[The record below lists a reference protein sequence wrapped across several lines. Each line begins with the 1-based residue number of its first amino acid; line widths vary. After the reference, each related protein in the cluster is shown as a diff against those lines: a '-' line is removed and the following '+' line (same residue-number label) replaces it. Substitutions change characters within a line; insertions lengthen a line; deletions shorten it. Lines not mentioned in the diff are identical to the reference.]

1 MRSASPV
8 RCLKRLPAG
17 SRKPERATFEALM
30 VSSGVRALATDDD
43 GVSKGERRSSV
54 VVPSD
59 RSDRFAADT
68 AGDVCDSIGS
78 NGAWLTIGRAEGA
91 SEVLRGRLASGKGRP
106 AALPSPVELPVASDF
121 TVLINSGILGARETV
136 GRAKGASEVVRGR
149 LASGRGRPAA
159 LPSPVEFPF
168 AGDFTVL
175 INSGTSGARETIGRA
190 GFSGD
195 DEGPVPLNGGAPFH
209 SPVVSAAII
218 SLDVFVEA
226 RATPPS
232 APRAC

>member
-1 MRSASPV
+1 MA
-8 RCLKRLPAG
+8 A
-17 SRKPERATFEALM
+17 
-30 VSSGVRALATDDD
+30 DDD

-54 VVPSD
+54 LVPSD

-78 NGAWLTIGRAEGA
+78 NGAWLTIGRA
-91 SEVLRGRLASGKGRP
+91 
-106 AALPSPVELPVASDF
+106 
-121 TVLINSGILGARETV
+121 
-136 GRAKGASEVVRGR
+136 KGASELLRGR

-159 LPSPVEFPF
+159 LPSPVELPF

-175 INSGTSGARETIGRA
+175 INSGTSGAKETIGRA
-190 GFSGD
+190 GVSGD
-195 DEGPVPLNGGAPFH
+195 DEEPLPLDSGAPFH

-218 SLDVFVEA
+218 SLDPFVEA
-226 RATPPS
+226 GARPPS